1 MPMVRSILTVSL
13 FALGL
18 AACGHRMPA
27 MPGEAAPSLKTITVS
42 AGGEAG
48 GLTWDGVVQAVEQ
61 AVLSAQTTGRV
72 TGLQADVDQR
82 VARGAVLVRLTA
94 DEQDAAV
101 RTAQA
106 QLRAAEAQLVD
117 AASRLQR
124 AQGLVGRQLISRD
137 EFDRVKAAHDSTQ
150 ANRDA
155 AAAHEAQVS
164 QQLAY
169 TVVRAPYA
177 GIVSA
182 RHVEQGETVA
192 PGQPLFTLY
201 APGQLR
207 LEVQLPQGDA
217 EAIRRDSRAVVMLVD
232 GRELKAAR
240 VIVYPGADPLAH
252 STTVRVILPHLDNPP
267 RPGETA
273 KVRFTGA
280 GGPAGFWLPASALV
294 LRSELAAAYVV
305 REDGVVLRQ
314 LRLGRRMGDRVEVI
328 SGLTAGE
335 RVAADPLAA
344 LQFLRER
351 HAASGTGHG

>member
-1 MPMVRSILTVSL
+1 MSAFV
-13 FALGL
+13 LGL
-18 AACGHRMPA
+18 AACADRTPA
-27 MPGEAAPSLKTITVS
+27 LPGEAAPSLETITVS
-42 AGGEAG
+42 TGGEAG
-48 GLTWDGVVQAVEQ
+48 GLAWDGVVQAVEQ

-72 TGLQADVDQR
+72 TQLQADVDQR
-82 VARGAVLVRLTA
+82 VTRGAVLVRLTA
-94 DEQDAAV
+94 DEQGAAA

-117 AASRLQR
+117 AAARFRR
-124 AQGLVGRQLISRD
+124 AQELVGRQLISHD
-137 EFDRVKAAHDSTQ
+137 EFDRVKAAHDSAQ
-150 ANRDA
+150 ASRDA
-155 AAAHEAQVS
+155 AAARVAEVS

-217 EAIRRDSRAVVMLVD
+217 EAIRRDPRAVVAMVD
-232 GRELKAAR
+232 GRELNAAK
-240 VIVYPGADPLAH
+240 VIVYPGADPRAH
-252 STTVRVILPHLDNPP
+252 STTVRVLLPQLDNPP

-273 KVRFTGA
+273 KVRFAGT

-294 LRSELAAAYVV
+294 LRGELAAAYVV

-314 LRLGRRMGDRVEVI
+314 LRLGRRMGDRVEII

-344 LQFLRER
+344 LQVLRER
-351 HAASGTGHG
+351 HEASGTGHG